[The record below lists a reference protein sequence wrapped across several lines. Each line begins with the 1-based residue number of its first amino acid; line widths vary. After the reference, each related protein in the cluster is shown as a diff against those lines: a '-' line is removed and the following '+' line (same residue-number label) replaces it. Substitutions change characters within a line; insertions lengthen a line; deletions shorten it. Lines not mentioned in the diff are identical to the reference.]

1 MYLSVLLSCN
11 TSFFLFFS
19 FLILMDLVL
28 LFFLFISD
36 KEENVPTTPWD
47 VK

>member
-11 TSFFLFFS
+11 TSFFLFS